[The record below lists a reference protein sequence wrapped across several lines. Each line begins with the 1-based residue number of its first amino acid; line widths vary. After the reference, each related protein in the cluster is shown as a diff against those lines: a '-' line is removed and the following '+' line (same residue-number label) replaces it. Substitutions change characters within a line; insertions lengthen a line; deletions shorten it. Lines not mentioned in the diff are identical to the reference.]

1 MTSPSP
7 IDSPS
12 TTAQSVS
19 LQFASRPTFEQF
31 AQRMLEQAIKD
42 KYPTLVFD
50 LSRTRLATPD
60 TASRGYLMEPFMLR
74 VLDYLAGGTPV
85 AFNEHNGRRSFLSD
99 RPPRLLSPDNGTLDM
114 KVVEKLLLE
123 LPWTVPLG
131 LEDALT
137 RYWNANIDSGPQADK
152 QGGTSRWQWLSDVL
166 SNLLHIRGL
175 QQQDLSEQAREA
187 LDQIVQWPDREQRL
201 RRHGQSSVYAYS
213 LDTRLTRNVSSSVLT
228 SSEILLMHRQKN
240 TTVLLLCT
248 PAGAVRA
255 FDSLEA
261 FTQYWGTVTAS
272 RYVVDTVTCQRNEIA
287 GNVFE
292 TQAAMILEQQLADL
306 KAVQLPS
313 RIGLPNLTA
322 LYAELSDP
330 ARYLLDAPRPVPETS
345 ARITS
350 LLPDWLIQASI
361 LDRTKIQQYSLALA
375 SAKKRNQ
382 GRTFLSDIQD
392 IKAFAADALLKVLQ
406 HVNDGSQAK
415 AQPRQYQPDDVQL
428 TFSAAAGYPGTIGIV
443 EKKTITLTELAIAN
457 LVARPGVDPVLS
469 HRQGLTLPVWLTAD
483 FITRKGGLI
492 EQVDIGTTYPRYLQQ
507 KLLDDRSQAHERQRM
522 FAEEIPAQLP
532 LDALKQILNHENGMT
547 RQGLALIEALLNP
560 ATDEQRVAGTP
571 VVIRHLAFLRKPEAH
586 PDTVT
591 NMFIIEPEDATVG
604 PHVLYR
610 PLHTPSLQQYPT
622 RQALLQAIVAPGELQ
637 QSVLTWMSDAA
648 RLIYANGGFQEP
660 HVVRFYQGDE
670 FSLPEKPA
678 PATLAVDGVNDE
690 LRQFLRNGELMQYL
704 YGSNARALVTQAD
717 RSSVSNSESRWAVLL
732 HGGSLLFNTLLLP
745 LLRGP
750 AMATAWLWNLM
761 ASANQDIPALG
772 SEDSVTRELAAV
784 DLLLNLGMLL
794 VQFPSISAPPRPPL
808 PEALKE
814 QAMRPPA
821 PRIVPEQWP
830 VPAPPSIHE
839 GPVALPGER
848 FGNSGTNLDLSFA
861 SARRRL
867 TPEQL
872 ARLQRF
878 QVSRPAPLPEPIKYG
893 PYTGLYVFRNT
904 WHALVDGKMY
914 QVTPESDGSAIIVN
928 PHAPRD
934 PAQNGPVLQPDARGN
949 WSIDL
954 RLRLRGGMPPKRL
967 AELRRIKAQRARE
980 LSEDLANY
988 YKGEADQQRALDTAQ
1003 EVMTRT
1009 QEGNFS
1015 EAQRADKRARFY
1027 KLLQAQTDG
1036 YLKLLD
1042 NITEYASLDMKLPPN
1057 IIRALMENVV
1067 NNARKAFLI
1076 TEFDLTALDAAYGQ
1090 FTQNY
1095 STLQTNVAGN
1105 LLDYFNYLDALSDIN
1120 DRSIHWLELRD
1131 RYLDALL
1138 NLDAAGAQA
1147 FERLTR
1153 DRPLD
1158 ERTALSTK
1166 ALQLPTLAALI
1177 FKDPDSDLPE
1187 NLHNITRL
1195 LMEQARSQSD
1205 LSTYDLT
1212 PSDQLDVLQSLTE
1225 HYGAAL
1231 DAMQGM
1237 KALNA
1242 DEMDTS
1248 YFGRLYKLVE
1258 GLYEDASAK
1267 LAAEIKPEPQPRRR
1281 PPKRSRTSAGRPQK
1295 KVIKTRKS
1303 GVLIGDLKPA
1313 GTSLPIDVVELRS
1326 EVDDKLLATYS
1337 QHDDIWDLVE
1347 VQRPAPQPRTR
1358 SLKAIKGDARKLLG
1372 QLEHSLLS
1380 AEGYK
1385 ARCRFPQEIEE
1396 ILNNEANR
1404 FRRLDEELDR
1414 ALRASQKPATPAEQ
1428 ALMTQLS
1435 DAATRLAEQGSAL
1448 RTELSFKLPPT
1459 DSNLRYLF
1467 DKGLIQVARL
1477 GERKALKGERKDFL
1491 QEYAVNDRDGWPLWY
1506 AHFHYETADTPKAD
1520 FSVAHLKT
1528 KEQRREH
1535 YYSLLAKARSP
1546 YAVVDVYRGQI
1557 GRPLALSKFLPL
1569 AP

>member
-1 MTSPSP
+1 MTA
-7 IDSPS
+7 PS
-12 TTAQSVS
+12 TANTLPALAQSVS
-19 LQFASRPTFEQF
+19 LQFSSRPTFEQF
-31 AQRMLEQAIKD
+31 AKRMLEQAIKE
-42 KYPTLVFD
+42 KYPTLAFD
-50 LSRTRLATPD
+50 LSKTRLATPD
-60 TASRGYLMEPFMLR
+60 TASRGYLLEPFMAR
-74 VLDYLAGGTPV
+74 VLDYLALGTPV
-85 AFNEHNGRRSFLSD
+85 QFNDRNGRRSFLSD
-99 RPPRLLSPDNGTLDM
+99 APPRLLSPDDGKLDM
-114 KVVEKLLLE
+114 KVIKKLLLE
-123 LPWTVPLG
+123 LPWSVPIG

-137 RYWNANIDSGPQADK
+137 RYWNANIDTGPQTDR
-152 QGGTSRWQWLSDVL
+152 QDGTSRWQWLSDVL
-166 SNLLHIRGL
+166 RNLLHIRGL
-175 QQQDLSEQAREA
+175 QQPGLSEEARDA
-187 LDQIVQWPDREQRL
+187 LDQIVQWPDREQRF

-213 LDTRLTRNVSSSVLT
+213 LETRLTRDGSSSVLI
-228 SSEILLMHRQKN
+228 SSEMLLVRSKN
-240 TTVLLLCT
+240 NSTRLLLCS
-248 PAGAVRA
+248 PAGAVQA
-255 FDSLEA
+255 FESLEA
-261 FTQYWGTVTAS
+261 FTQHWGSVIAS
-272 RYVVDTVTCQRNEIA
+272 RYLVDSVTCQRNEIS
-287 GNVFE
+287 GNAFE
-292 TQAAMILEQQLADL
+292 TQAALILEQQLADL
-306 KAVQLPS
+306 MAVQLPS
-313 RIGLPNLTA
+313 RIGLPALKA

-330 ARYLLDAPRPVPETS
+330 ARYLLDAPRPMPETA
-345 ARITS
+345 ARIAP
-350 LLPDWLIQASI
+350 LIPDWLKQASVI
-361 LDRTKIQQYSLALA
+361 DRTKIQQYSLALA

-392 IKAFAADALLKVLQ
+392 IKAFAADALLNVLQ
-406 HVNDGSQAK
+406 QANDRSPSK
-415 AQPRQYQPDDVQL
+415 AQASQYQPDDVQL
-428 TFSAAAGYPGTIGIV
+428 TFSAAAGYPGTTGIV
-443 EKKTITLTELAIAN
+443 EKRTMSLTELAIDN
-457 LVARPGVDPVLS
+457 LVSRPGVDPVLS
-469 HRQGLTLPVWLTAD
+469 HRQGLALPKWLTAD
-483 FITRKGGLI
+483 LITRKGGLI

-507 KLLDDRSQAHERQRM
+507 KLLDDVSQAHTRQRM

-547 RQGLALIEALLNP
+547 RPGLALIEALLKP
-560 ATDEQRVAGTP
+560 EADEQRVAGTP

-591 NMFIIEPEDATVG
+591 NMFIIEPEDIATG

-610 PLHTPSLQQYPT
+610 PLYTPSLLQYPT

-660 HVVRFYQGDE
+660 HIVRFYQGDE
-670 FSLPEKPA
+670 FSLPQKPA
-678 PATLAVDGVNDE
+678 PATLAVDSVNDE

-717 RSSVSNSESRWAVLL
+717 RDSVSNSESRWAILL

-794 VQFPSISAPPRPPL
+794 VQFPSISAPRRAPL
-808 PEALKE
+808 PETLKE

-821 PRIVPEQWP
+821 PRIIPEQWP
-830 VPAPPSIHE
+830 APAPPSIHE
-839 GPVALPGER
+839 GRVALPGER
-848 FGNSGTNLDLSFA
+848 FGGSGRNLDLSFA

-878 QVSRPAPLPEPIKYG
+878 QVTPPASMPEPIKYG
-893 PYTGLYVFRNT
+893 TYTGLYVIRNT

-914 QVTPESDGSAIIVN
+914 QVTPEPDGTAIIVS
-928 PHAPRD
+928 PLAPRD
-934 PAQNGPVLQPDARGN
+934 SAQYGPVLQADARGN

-967 AELRRIKAQRARE
+967 AKLRDIKTRRAAE
-980 LSEDLANY
+980 LSELLKSY
-988 YKGEADQQRALDTAQ
+988 YKGEADRQRALDTAQ

-1009 QEGNFS
+1009 QEGNYS

-1027 KLLQAQTDG
+1027 KLLEEQTDS

-1042 NITEYASLDMKLPPN
+1042 NVTEYASHDMQLPPG
-1057 IIRALMENVV
+1057 IIRALMENVI

-1076 TEFDLTALDAAYGQ
+1076 NEFDLTALDAAHGQ
-1090 FTQNY
+1090 FTEDY
-1095 STLQTNVAGN
+1095 STLRANVAGN
-1105 LLDYFNYLDALSDIN
+1105 LLDYFDYLDALSNIN

-1153 DRPLD
+1153 DRPLG
-1158 ERTALSTK
+1158 ERTVLATK
-1166 ALQLPTLAALI
+1166 ALQLSTLESLI

-1187 NLHNITRL
+1187 NLHNVTQL

-1205 LSTYDLT
+1205 LSTYELT
-1212 PSDQLDVLQSLTE
+1212 PAEQIEVLESLIE

-1242 DEMDTS
+1242 ADMDTS
-1248 YFGRLYKLVE
+1248 YFGRLFRLVE
-1258 GLYEDASAK
+1258 GLYQDASAK
-1267 LAAEIKPEPQPRRR
+1267 LAAEIKPEPEPRKR
-1281 PPKRSRTSAGRPQK
+1281 PPKRSRTPAGRPQK

-1313 GTSLPIDVVELRS
+1313 GTSLPIEVVELRS
-1326 EVDDKLLATYS
+1326 EVDDRLLATYS
-1337 QHDDIWDLVE
+1337 QHDDVWDLVE
-1347 VQRPAPQPRTR
+1347 VQRPAPAPRTR
-1358 SLKAIKGDARKLLG
+1358 SVKTIKSDARKLLG
-1372 QLEHSLLS
+1372 QLDASLLN
-1380 AEGYK
+1380 AERYK
-1385 ARCRFPQEIEE
+1385 IQCRFPQEIEE
-1396 ILNNEANR
+1396 ILSNEASR
-1404 FRRLDEELDR
+1404 YRKLAEELER
-1414 ALRASQKPATPAEQ
+1414 AFTVSKTPRTAADQTLTE
-1428 ALMTQLS
+1428 QLS
-1435 DAATRLAEQGSAL
+1435 NAVSRLTTRGSEL
-1448 RTELSFKLPPT
+1448 RTELSLKLPPT

-1467 DKGLIQVARL
+1467 EKNLIQVAML
-1477 GERKALKGERKDFL
+1477 GERIALKGERKDFL
-1491 QEYAVNDRDGWPLWY
+1491 QEYAINDRDGWPLWY
-1506 AHFHYETADTPKAD
+1506 AHFHYETAETPKAD

-1528 KEQRREH
+1528 KEQRKEH
-1535 YYSLLAKARSP
+1535 YHSMLAKAKNP
-1546 YAVVDVYRGQI
+1546 YAVVNVYRGQI
-1557 GRPLALSKFLPL
+1557 GRPLAQSKFLPL

>member
-1 MTSPSP
+1 MTLPP
-7 IDSPS
+7 PA
-12 TTAQSVS
+12 TTPFALAQSVS
-19 LQFASRPTFEQF
+19 LQFSSRPTFEQY
-31 AQRMLEQAIKD
+31 ATRMLEQAIKE
-42 KYPTLVFD
+42 KYPTLAFD

-60 TASRGYLMEPFMLR
+60 TDSRGYLLEPFMAR
-74 VLDYLAGGTPV
+74 VLDYLAQGTPV
-85 AFNEHNGRRSFLSD
+85 QFKDRNGRRSFLSD
-99 RPPRLLSPDNGTLDM
+99 APPRLLAPDDGKLDM
-114 KVVEKLLLE
+114 NVIEKLLLE
-123 LPWTVPLG
+123 LPWRVPIG

-137 RYWNANIDSGPQADK
+137 RYWNANIDSSPQRDR
-152 QGGTSRWQWLSDVL
+152 QDGTSHWQWLSDVL
-166 SNLLHIRGL
+166 RNLLHIRSL
-175 QQQDLSEQAREA
+175 QQQDLGGQARQA
-187 LDQIVQWPDREQRL
+187 LDQIVRWPDREQRL
-201 RRHGQSSVYAYS
+201 RYHAKAAVHAYS
-213 LDTRLTRNVSSSVLT
+213 LETRLTRDGSHSVLT
-228 SSEILLMHRQKN
+228 GSEVLLIHCVKN
-240 TTVLLLCT
+240 ATVLLLCS
-248 PAGAVRA
+248 AGGAIQA

-261 FTQYWGTVTAS
+261 FTRHWGTVIAS
-272 RYVVDTVTCQRNEIA
+272 RYVVDTVTCQRNEIG

-292 TQAAMILEQQLADL
+292 TQSAMILEQQLADL
-306 KAVQLPS
+306 DAVQLPS
-313 RIGLPNLTA
+313 RIGLPDLVA

-330 ARYLLDAPRPVPETS
+330 ARYLLGAPRPMPETS
-345 ARITS
+345 ARIAP
-350 LLPDWLIQASI
+350 LIPDWLKQASVI
-361 LDRTKIQQYSLALA
+361 DRTKIQQYSLALA

-392 IKAFAADALLKVLQ
+392 IKAFAADALLGVLQ
-406 HVNDGSQAK
+406 KANDRSPAK
-415 AQPRQYQPDDVQL
+415 AQASQYQPDDVRL

-443 EKKTITLTELAIAN
+443 EKRTISLTELAIAN

-469 HRQGLTLPVWLTAD
+469 HRKGLALPVWLTAD

-507 KLLDDRSQAHERQRM
+507 KLLDDVPQAHERQRI
-522 FAEEIPAQLP
+522 FAEQIPAQLP

-560 ATDEQRVAGTP
+560 EADEQRVMGAP

-586 PDTVT
+586 PDTVA
-591 NMFIIEPEDATVG
+591 NMFIIEPEDIATG

-610 PLHTPSLQQYPT
+610 PLYTPSLQQYPT
-622 RQALLQAIVAPGELQ
+622 RQALLQAIVAPGDLQ
-637 QSVLTWMSDAA
+637 QSVLAWMSDAA
-648 RLIYANGGFQEP
+648 RPIYANGGFQEP
-660 HVVRFYQGDE
+660 HIVRFYQGDE

-678 PATLAVDGVNDE
+678 PATLAIDSVNDE

-704 YGSNARALVTQAD
+704 YGSNARALVIQAD
-717 RSSVSNSESRWAVLL
+717 RDSVSNSESRWAVLL

-750 AMATAWLWNLM
+750 VLATAWLWNLM
-761 ASANQDIPALG
+761 ANASQDIPALS
-772 SEDSVTRELAAV
+772 SEDAVTRELAAV

-794 VQFPSISAPPRPPL
+794 LQFPSLSAPPHAPL
-808 PEALKE
+808 PETLKE

-821 PRIVPEQWP
+821 PRIIPEQWP
-830 VPAPPSIHE
+830 APAPPSIHE
-839 GPVALPGER
+839 GRVALPGARLENTSR
-848 FGNSGTNLDLSFA
+848 NLDLSFA
-861 SARRRL
+861 SAHRRL
-867 TPEQL
+867 TAEQL

-878 QVSRPAPLPEPIKYG
+878 QVSRPASMPEPTKYG
-893 PYTGLYVFRNT
+893 PYTGLYVIRNI

-914 QVTPESDGSAIIVN
+914 QVTPESDGSVVIVN
-928 PHAPRD
+928 PLAPRD
-934 PAQNGPVLQPDARGN
+934 PAQNGPVLQPDAQGN

-967 AELRRIKAQRARE
+967 AEMRRLKTQRAAE
-980 LSEDLANY
+980 LSKQLMDHYNQ
-988 YKGEADQQRALDTAQ
+988 EADRQRALDIAQ
-1003 EVMTRT
+1003 EVMTKV
-1009 QEGNFS
+1009 QEGNFT
-1015 EAQRADKRARFY
+1015 EAQRVEKRTRFY
-1027 KLLQAQTDG
+1027 KLLEEQTDG

-1042 NITEYASLDMKLPPN
+1042 NINEYASLDMQLPPD
-1057 IIRALMENVV
+1057 IIRALMENVI

-1076 TEFDLTALDAAYGQ
+1076 TEFDMTALEAAYSR
-1090 FTQNY
+1090 FTRDY
-1095 STLQTNVAGN
+1095 STLQATVPGN
-1105 LLDYFNYLDALSDIN
+1105 LPDYFNYLDALSDIN

-1131 RYLDALL
+1131 RYLEALL

-1153 DRPLD
+1153 DRPLG
-1158 ERTALSTK
+1158 ERTALATK

-1177 FKDPDSDLPE
+1177 FKDPESDLPE
-1187 NLHNITRL
+1187 SLHNITQL

-1205 LSTYDLT
+1205 LSTYELT
-1212 PSDQLDVLQSLTE
+1212 SAEQMQVLESLIE

-1242 DEMDTS
+1242 EEMDNS
-1248 YFGRLYKLVE
+1248 YFGRLFRLVE
-1258 GLYEDASAK
+1258 GLYQDASAK
-1267 LAAEIKPEPQPRRR
+1267 LAAEIKPEPQSRKR
-1281 PPKRSRTSAGRPQK
+1281 PPKRSRTPAGRPQK
-1295 KVIKTRKS
+1295 KVIRTRKS

-1313 GTSLPIDVVELRS
+1313 GTTLPIEVVELRS

-1337 QHDDIWDLVE
+1337 QHDDVWDLVE

-1372 QLEHSLLS
+1372 QLENSLLS

-1385 ARCRFPQEIEE
+1385 TRCRFPQEIEE

-1404 FRRLDEELDR
+1404 FRRLDEELGR
-1414 ALRASQKPATPAEQ
+1414 AFRASQKPATPAEQ
-1428 ALMTQLS
+1428 TLMTQLS
-1435 DAATRLAEQGSAL
+1435 DAITRLTTQGSAL

-1491 QEYAVNDRDGWPLWY
+1491 QEYAVNDRDGWPIWY

-1535 YYSLLAKARSP
+1535 YYSLLAKAKSP